1 MGKFGDATRLLD
13 ATGYTATV
21 GSSLYHAGRTMD
33 GEQFIAECY
42 TVILSNARGRQF
54 IFEVTHPGAK
64 RWIDEEGDIYFSDI
78 RKQAYAEAQDLA
90 NAINDAIAVSPR
102 IDADNWQEIDPVY
115 GSEEYQNQGTE
126 IKRAYAERQ
135 EN

>member
-1 MGKFGDATRLLD
+1 MGKFGDAPRLLD

-21 GSSLYHAGRTMD
+21 GSALYSAGRTMD
-33 GEQFIAECY
+33 GEQYIAECY

-54 IFEVTHPGAK
+54 VFHVARPGAK
-64 RWIDEEGDIYFSDI
+64 KWTDEEGDVHFSDI
-78 RKQAYAEAQDLA
+78 RKQAYAEAQDFA
-90 NAINDAIAVSPR
+90 YAVNDAIAVSGL
-102 IDADNWQEIDPVY
+102 INADTWQEIDPVY
-115 GSEEYQNQGTE
+115 GSEEYQSQGTE